1 MRGKLGLAKVAAAA
15 LAIGFCFPAGAAD
28 IVARAPPPPPMY
40 APLFNWS
47 GLYLGGH
54 LGGSFSHEDVGTTGL
69 STNPSGVLGGFQVGY
84 NWQFD
89 SILLGA
95 EAEFSW
101 TSASGSATL
110 TGPVGGV
117 LTSNY
122 NWYDTL
128 AARLG
133 FTQGP
138 WLLYAKAGGAWMNAD
153 ITIPAATI
161 TTSREG
167 WMAGAGVEYMFSPA
181 WSGKVEYSY
190 LDFGSSTVGLGPV
203 GTPNLSTQVSELKVG
218 VNYHFMPGSL
228 FGRW

>member
-1 MRGKLGLAKVAAAA
+1 MGRKFSLAKIAAAV
-15 LAIGFCFPAGAAD
+15 LAIGFCLPAAAAD
-28 IVARAPPPPPMY
+28 IIARAPPPPPVY

-54 LGGSFSHEDVGTTGL
+54 LGGSFSQESFGTTGL
-69 STNPSGVLGGFQVGY
+69 STNPSGLVGGFQVGY
-84 NWQFD
+84 NWQSD
-89 SILLGA
+89 NILLGA

-101 TSASGSATL
+101 TAASGSATL
-110 TGPVGGV
+110 TGPVGGA

-153 ITIPAATI
+153 ITIPAATN

-167 WMAGAGVEYMFSPA
+167 WMAGAGIEYMFAPA
-181 WSGKVEYSY
+181 WSGKLEYSY
-190 LDFGSSTVGLGPV
+190 LDFGSSTVGLGPF
-203 GTPNLSTQVSELKVG
+203 GTPNVSTQVNELKLG
-218 VNYHFMPGSL
+218 VSYHFMPASL
-228 FGRW
+228 FDRW